1 MLLSNYHNELW
12 WWRYENTA
20 TAQLLKA
27 TNDIFFI
34 FIVYLYLFLYF
45 FLYYFYGLGS
55 NVTNPAD
62 GEFLAFAIRMS
73 LQAVNGF
80 RISLLSTLFCYMWSS
95 FASTALIL
103 NCFSCAR
110 ALLRLRTWLYPISW
124 KLDNR
129 VINIIQLSRTIVR

>member
-1 MLLSNYHNELW
+1 MEIWKHSHRGWLLTDPIIKSNKWH
-12 WWRYENTA
+12 
-20 TAQLLKA
+20 
-27 TNDIFFI
+27 IFI
-34 FIVYLYLFLYF
+34 FIVYFYLFLYF

-80 RISLLSTLFCYMWSS
+80 RISLVSTLFCYMWSS
-95 FASTALIL
+95 FASTALIM

>member
-1 MLLSNYHNELW
+1 MEIWKHSQRGWLLTDPIIKSNKWH
-12 WWRYENTA
+12 
-20 TAQLLKA
+20 
-27 TNDIFFI
+27 IFI
-34 FIVYLYLFLYF
+34 FIVYFYLFYF

-95 FASTALIL
+95 FASTALIM

>member
-1 MLLSNYHNELW
+1 MEIWKHSHRGWLLTDPIIKSNKWH
-12 WWRYENTA
+12 
-20 TAQLLKA
+20 
-27 TNDIFFI
+27 FFI
-34 FIVYLYLFLYF
+34 FIVYFYLFLYF

-80 RISLLSTLFCYMWSS
+80 RISLLSTLFCYMRSS
-95 FASTALIL
+95 FAFTALIM

-129 VINIIQLSRTIVR
+129 VIYIIQFVWKFGHVHN

>member
-1 MLLSNYHNELW
+1 MEIWKHSHRGWLL
-12 WWRYENTA
+12 TD
-20 TAQLLKA
+20 QLLKA

-80 RISLLSTLFCYMWSS
+80 RISLISTLFCYMRSS
-95 FASTALIL
+95 FASTALIM

-129 VINIIQLSRTIVR
+129 VIYIIQLSRTIVR

>member
-1 MLLSNYHNELW
+1 MEIWKHSHRGWLLTDPIIKSNKWY
-12 WWRYENTA
+12 
-20 TAQLLKA
+20 
-27 TNDIFFI
+27 FFYLHCLFL
-34 FIVYLYLFLYF
+34 FIYLFIYLFLCN
-45 FLYYFYGLGS
+45 FYGLGS
-55 NVTNPAD
+55 SVTNPAD

-80 RISLLSTLFCYMWSS
+80 RISLLSTLFCYMRSS
-95 FASTALIL
+95 FAFTALIM

-129 VINIIQLSRTIVR
+129 VIYIIQLSRTIVR